1 MSLQSLIDHI
11 SAAEPGPKTCA
22 VFDFD
27 GTIISGYSA
36 TAFLKDQIARGE
48 IAATDLIQLTQAAT
62 RFGIGSLGFSALMA
76 VHAQYLAGRSE
87 ADYVANS
94 ERLFR
99 RAIAK
104 LVYPEARQ
112 LIEAHRAA
120 GHSIAIISSATIA
133 FALAK
138 LHCVSSL
145 CI

>member
-1 MSLQSLIDHI
+1 MSLSTLLQNIAD
-11 SAAEPGPKTCA
+11 AEPGPETCA

-48 IAATDLIQLTQAAT
+48 ISPADLVQLTQAAT

-87 ADYVANS
+87 ADYIANS

-104 LVYPEARQ
+104 LIYPRGQRTHRSPPSSRSQHCDHQLGHALSGTARGKGPR
-112 LIEAHRAA
+112 H
-120 GHSIAIISSATIA
+120 
-133 FALAK
+133 
-138 LHCVSSL
+138 
-145 CI
+145 

>member
-1 MSLQSLIDHI
+1 MSLQTLIDNI
-11 SAAEPGPKTCA
+11 VAAERGPKTCA

-27 GTIISGYSA
+27 RTIISGYSA

-48 IAATDLIQLTQAAT
+48 IAPADLIQLTQAAT

-99 RAIAK
+99 RGDCEA
-104 LVYPEARQ
+104 VYPEARRLIRGPPGRWAQHCHHQ
-112 LIEAHRAA
+112 L
-120 GHSIAIISSATIA
+120 GHSLSGSAS
-133 FALAK
+133 FQRPWY
-138 LHCVSSL
+138 
-145 CI
+145 